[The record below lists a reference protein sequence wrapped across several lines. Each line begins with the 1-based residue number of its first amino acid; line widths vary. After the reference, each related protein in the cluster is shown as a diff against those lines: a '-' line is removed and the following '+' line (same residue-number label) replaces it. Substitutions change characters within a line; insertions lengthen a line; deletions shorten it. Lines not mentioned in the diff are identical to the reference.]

1 MTEAFV
7 KLILTFLY
15 IKGGGMSSVTYCVCR
30 GLHVCFII
38 VGKRAENLK
47 KKKWK
52 KSTVMLQRPI
62 WISKTSL
69 SNTEQKYNKILNVYV
84 KNENDRK
91 EENKG

>member
-1 MTEAFV
+1 VHPVGSHCTDTKRQLFSRIFRSNAEQQILRMTEAFV

-62 WISKTSL
+62 
-69 SNTEQKYNKILNVYV
+69 
-84 KNENDRK
+84 
-91 EENKG
+91 